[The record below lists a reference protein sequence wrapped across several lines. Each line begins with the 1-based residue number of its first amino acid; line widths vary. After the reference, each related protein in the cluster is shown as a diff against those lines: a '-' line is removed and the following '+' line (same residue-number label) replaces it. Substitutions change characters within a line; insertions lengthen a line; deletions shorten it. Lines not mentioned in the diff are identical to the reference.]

1 MINMK
6 NFFRSGAIAIALV
19 GSTLAHGQ
27 QVELPRPS
35 PNARM
40 TQTVGITDITIDY
53 SSPAVHGRKIWGALV
68 PFDKLWRAGA
78 NLATKI
84 TFSRDVVIDG
94 KPVPAGAYA
103 FFVIPTQSKWTLI
116 LNKNANQPGMGSY
129 KKEEDLLRVDVKPQA
144 IAMRERLAYLVSDF
158 SDKSG
163 NIDLEW
169 EKLRVSLPFTLH
181 TDEQVAANV
190 KGLQAG
196 GWNPWVQS
204 ARWSLE
210 KKRYDEAMQLV
221 DTALKLK
228 ETWLGDFVKAEVLA
242 ARGLYKEAFPL
253 AQRAK
258 ELGDQDPNFF
268 YKAEV
273 EAALKTWKSKS

>member
-1 MINMK
+1 MMTMTNLY
-6 NFFRSGAIAIALV
+6 RSGAIALALI
-19 GSTLAHGQ
+19 GSPLAHAQ

-35 PNARM
+35 PNAHV

-53 SSPAVHGRKIWGALV
+53 SSPAVHGRQIWGGLV

-78 NLATKI
+78 NQATKI

-94 KPVPAGAYA
+94 KPVPAGSYSY
-103 FFVIPTQSKWTLI
+103 FVIPTQGKWTLI
-116 LNKNANQPGMGSY
+116 LNKTANQPGTGSY
-129 KKEEDLLRVDVKPQA
+129 KKEEDLLRVEMKPQT
-144 IAMRERLAYLVSDF
+144 ISMRERLAYLVSNF
-158 SDKSG
+158 SDSSG

-169 EKLRVSLPFTLH
+169 EKMRVSLPFTLH

-190 KGLQAG
+190 KGFQGG
-196 GWNPWVQS
+196 GWGPWVQS

-221 DTALKLK
+221 DTSLQLK

-242 ARGLYKEAFPL
+242 ARGHYKEAYPL

-258 ELGDQDPNFF
+258 ELGDQDPNF
-268 YKAEV
+268 YRKTEV
-273 EAALKTWKSKS
+273 EAALKAWKSKS